1 MRHFLRNFYLL
12 NFPISSIHT
21 YTHTH
26 IHTHTY
32 IFISELSILFHWSIC
47 LFLCQ
52 HHPVLITV
60 TLRYSLKSEN
70 IMASTL
76 VLVFFWLGGVWLL
89 LQSLFFVET
98 SSSSFYNSVMVDFIS
113 KNLRK
118 FYQNRWSNEQ
128 KYNLQSGGRYLKRA
142 QHWSIL
148 FLGSISKTISPHSNI
163 IILFFE

>member
-1 MRHFLRNFYLL
+1 MISQGYLSLTRVRNEAFFEKFL
-12 NFPISSIHT
+12 SSKFS
-21 YTHTH
+21 YQFHTH
-26 IHTHTY
+26 IHTHTHSHTHTY
-32 IFISELSILFHWSIC
+32 IYISELSVLFHWSIC

-76 VLVFFWLGGVWLL
+76 ALVFFWLGGVWLL

-113 KNLRK
+113 
-118 FYQNRWSNEQ
+118 
-128 KYNLQSGGRYLKRA
+128 LK
-142 QHWSIL
+142 I
-148 FLGSISKTISPHSNI
+148 
-163 IILFFE
+163 